1 MDITEGLD
9 FNMEDVNNCDD
20 ELQQLYIKGMIL
32 VNEYR
37 KVYPTYELY
46 GKHINMIFN
55 ELSGIIEQIK
65 QHKTK
70 K

>member
-20 ELQQLYIKGMIL
+20 ELQQLYMKGMIL

-37 KVYPTYELY
+37 KIYPTYELY

-65 QHKTK
+65 QHKTEK
-70 K
+70 